1 MYGWRGR
8 IGLIVASSDP
18 TVEMAFH
25 EMKPEGVAIYV
36 ARVPLL
42 ETNAPKEKLK
52 ALEQMDAAIPAAA
65 RLLADVEPD
74 IVAFCCTAGSVLKGI
89 GTDER
94 IIETIERETGARAT
108 TTSTAIVEQ
117 LRHLQI
123 SRIDLLTPFT
133 EKFSTLV
140 QRFLCEN
147 VSGLRILNCRDLG
160 IVGALPKCKVSPYL
174 IYSEAKRLVSSD
186 SQALLISCT
195 SFQLRPIIRQL
206 EQDIGKPVITGNT
219 ATMWLALKKLHMK
232 KVFKDK
238 GELLAGLHLVRPVV
252 DL

>member
-8 IGLIVASSDP
+8 IGLIVASSDQ
-18 TVEMAFH
+18 TVEMDFH

-42 ETNAPKEKLK
+42 ETNDPKDKLK

-65 RLLADVEPD
+65 RLLADVKPD

-108 TTSTAIVEQ
+108 TTSTAIIEQ

-133 EKFSTLV
+133 GEFSACV
-140 QRFLCEN
+140 QEFLQGS
-147 VSGLRILNCRDLG
+147 VPGLEVLNCRDLG

-174 IYSEAKRLVSSD
+174 VYSEARQLVSSD

-195 SFQLRPIIRQL
+195 SFQLRPIISQL
-206 EQDIGKPVITGNT
+206 EQDIRKPVITGNT
-219 ATMWLALKKLHMK
+219 ATMWLALRKLHIK
-232 KVFKDK
+232 EVFKGK
-238 GELLAGLHLVRPVV
+238 EQPLVGMILDRLVA
-252 DL
+252 D

>member
-8 IGLIVASSDP
+8 IGLIVASSDQ
-18 TVEMAFH
+18 TVEMDFH

-36 ARVPLL
+36 ARVPLF
-42 ETNAPKEKLK
+42 ETNDPKEKLK
-52 ALEQMDAAIPAAA
+52 ALEQMDAAIPPAA

-74 IVAFCCTAGSVLKGI
+74 IVVFCCTAGSVLKGI

-108 TTSTAIVEQ
+108 TTSTAIIEQ
-117 LRHLQI
+117 LRHFQI

-133 EKFSTLV
+133 GEFSACV
-140 QRFLCEN
+140 QEFLRGS
-147 VSGLRILNCRDLG
+147 VPGLEVLNSRDLG

-174 IYSEAKRLVSSD
+174 VYSEVRQLVSAD

-195 SFQLRPIIRQL
+195 SFQLRPIISQL
-206 EQDIGKPVITGNT
+206 EQDIRKPVITGNT
-219 ATMWLALKKLHMK
+219 ATMWLALRELHIK
-232 KVFKDK
+232 GVFKGKEQPLEGMILDR
-238 GELLAGLHLVRPVV
+238 LVA
-252 DL
+252 D